1 MSLPHIDLG
10 ALAAVVESTDEPRP
24 TEAVRAYR
32 RSLRLHGG

>member
-1 MSLPHIDLG
+1 MTLPHIDLG
-10 ALAAVVESTDEPRP
+10 ALTAVVASMDEPRP